1 MKSFSRTVILTFILS
16 AFIFDCT
23 VSRAQQTSNDS
34 LTTSGFGLGDFIAP
48 SLLITGGTLFT
59 YEPHLNKTNIAIR
72 DYVQSDNHSPFHI
85 DDIFQYVPAGSA
97 YILKLCGLES
107 KSTYKELTKKTAISY
122 LATAA
127 TVLTIK
133 QTTKILRPDGS
144 QYNSFPSGHTATAF
158 VGAEILRREYGEQ
171 YPYIAVAGYTVATG
185 VGLMRIYNNRHWTG
199 DVLAGAG
206 LGILCAGLSYLISP
220 YLTF

>member
-1 MKSFSRTVILTFILS
+1 MNPLLRTIRILVITAL
-16 AFIFDCT
+16 IFNNFPCT
-23 VSRAQQTSNDS
+23 AQQSTQDS
-34 LTTSGFGLGDFIAP
+34 TKAKEFGMRHLIAP
-48 SLLITGGTLFT
+48 AVLTAGGTLLT
-59 YEPHLNKTNIAIR
+59 YEPNLNRFNVAIR
-72 DYVQSDNHSPFHI
+72 DRVQSDNHSPFHI
-85 DDIFQYVPAGSA
+85 DDVFQYVPAGSA
-97 YILKLCGLES
+97 YLLKLCGMES
-107 KSTYKELTKKTAISY
+107 KSTYKELTKRTALSY

-127 TVLTIK
+127 TVLTLK
-133 QTTKILRPDGS
+133 HTTHILRPDGTR
-144 QYNSFPSGHTATAF
+144 YNSFPSGHTATAF

-185 VGLMRIYNNRHWTG
+185 VGLMRIYNNRHWAG